1 MKRLNRLWM
10 AGLIVAALFAL
21 VPAIASAHEH
31 RDVADGKYSME
42 VGFLDEPAFT
52 SVKNGL
58 DLRVSAPT
66 GGTPA
71 PSSNEEEEGTPVEGL
86 EKTLKAEVIYG
97 DQKMDLTL
105 EPAFGAPGAY
115 EAWFFPMAAGD
126 YSFHIYGDIEGTAI
140 DETFTSSPE
149 GFSSVLDRAQY
160 EFPKASGSTS
170 TGNAIGSVTTGGG
183 DIGNGPLIGGIVLA
197 AIAGGAGLVVCQ
209 RILSARRQPAR
220 QSVVAS
226 ADARL

>member
-1 MKRLNRLWM
+1 MQRLNRLWV
-10 AGLIVAALFAL
+10 AGLMVATVFAL
-21 VPAIASAHEH
+21 APAMASAHEH
-31 RDVADGKYSME
+31 RDVAGGKYSMV

-52 SVKNGL
+52 TVKNGL
-58 DLRVSAPT
+58 DLRVSATT
-66 GGTPA
+66 GGTPT
-71 PSSNEEEEGTPVEGL
+71 PTSDEEVEGTPVEGL

-149 GFSSVLDRAQY
+149 GFSSVIDRAQY

-183 DIGNGPLIGGIVLA
+183 ADGAGMLIGGMLLA
-197 AIAGGAGLVVCQ
+197 VIAGASGLLVVQ
-209 RILSARRQPAR
+209 RALSARRQTSRRPA
-220 QSVVAS
+220 VAR
-226 ADARL
+226 ADAKL

>member
-1 MKRLNRLWM
+1 MQRLNRLWV
-10 AGLIVAALFAL
+10 AGLMVAAVFAL
-21 VPAIASAHEH
+21 VPAMASAHEH
-31 RDVADGKYSME
+31 RDVASGKYSMV

-52 SVKNGL
+52 TVKNGL
-58 DLRVSAPT
+58 DLRVSATT
-66 GGTPA
+66 GGTPT
-71 PSSNEEEEGTPVEGL
+71 PTSDEEVEGTPVEGL

-149 GFSSVLDRAQY
+149 GFSSVIDRAQY

-183 DIGNGPLIGGIVLA
+183 ADGAGMLIGGMLLA
-197 AIAGGAGLVVCQ
+197 VIAGASGLLVVQ
-209 RILSARRQPAR
+209 RALSARRQTSRRPA
-220 QSVVAS
+220 VAR
-226 ADARL
+226 ADAKL

>member
-1 MKRLNRLWM
+1 MQRLNRLWV
-10 AGLIVAALFAL
+10 AGLMVAAVFAL
-21 VPAIASAHEH
+21 VPAMASAHEH
-31 RDVADGKYSME
+31 RDVAGGKYSMV

-52 SVKNGL
+52 TVKNGL
-58 DLRVSAPT
+58 DLRVSATT
-66 GGTPA
+66 GGTPT
-71 PSSNEEEEGTPVEGL
+71 PTSDEEVEGTPVEGL

-149 GFSSVLDRAQY
+149 GFSSVIDRAQY

-183 DIGNGPLIGGIVLA
+183 ADGAGMLIGGMLLA
-197 AIAGGAGLVVCQ
+197 VIAGASGLLVVQ
-209 RILSARRQPAR
+209 RALSARRQTSRRPA
-220 QSVVAS
+220 VAR
-226 ADARL
+226 ADAKL